1 MKTGQQC
8 IPPRQPDGMSK
19 LLMREGMMTWTK
31 AKERMGGS
39 QRAESKERSQRAGS
53 KEGSQRA
60 ESKEGS
66 QRAESKE
73 GSWRVKGLEQERA
86 RAGEWRDVTIRTY
99 RPIFIF
105 FYDTTWLLR
114 CRLRG

>member
-31 AKERMGGS
+31 AKERMG
-39 QRAESKERSQRAGS
+39 
-53 KEGSQRA
+53 GSQRA